1 MTVNKI
7 IDRNGRLFGKVSVID
22 LVVVLM
28 VAALVLA
35 MNMKNNDLDASKTTG
50 ADTPITFKVYVENV
64 EPYIADAL
72 RVGDS
77 VYDKD
82 RASGGAVGEIVQV
95 ERLPG
100 ETTVQLPDGTFARV
114 GNEHGSNLL
123 VTIEGKGMV
132 SNGRY
137 SINRIYEIGVNAARN
152 FYTSYVV
159 FTGSV
164 MEIG

>member
-1 MTVNKI
+1 MNKI

-28 VAALVLA
+28 VAALALA

-50 ADTPITFKVYVENV
+50 ADTPITFTVYVENV
-64 EPYIADAL
+64 EPYVADAM

-82 RASGGAVGEIVQV
+82 RASGGAVGTIAKI

-100 ETTVQLPDGTFARV
+100 ETTAQLSNGTFVRV
-114 GNEHGSNLL
+114 ANEHGCNLL

-152 FYTSYVV
+152 FYTSYTV

-164 MEIG
+164 IEIG

>member
-1 MTVNKI
+1 MNKI

-28 VAALVLA
+28 VAALALA

-50 ADTPITFKVYVENV
+50 ADTPITFTVYVENV

-72 RVGDS
+72 RVDDY

-82 RASGGAVGEIVQV
+82 RASGGAIGKITKV
-95 ERLPG
+95 ECLPG
-100 ETTVQLPDGTFARV
+100 ETTAQLPNGTFVRV
-114 GNEHGSNLL
+114 ANQHGCNLL
-123 VTIEGKGMV
+123 VTIEGSGMV

-164 MEIG
+164 IEIG